1 MNWTGVLRLSGSLLF
16 LWACSVRVQAQ
27 VTFTGQ
33 VLNAL
38 THSPV
43 PYATVYINASTHGT
57 TANAGGQ
64 YRLTDVPLGTV
75 DIAASSVGF
84 KTARQAIR
92 VSAQRDRRVS
102 FYLQPDESLQTVTV
116 KAKRTA
122 AANRMIRQFKQD
134 LLGDPYFADKCLIVN
149 LETVRLTLEDGRLE
163 AHASEPLVIDN
174 QALGYRLYFDM
185 LHFDSFK
192 RSTHYAGASR
202 FEAMTPANA
211 EQADRWERNRNRAYQ
226 GSIRHLMASLVA
238 GNSEQEGFLVYKALF
253 DAPADPAQ
261 RIMRLTFERPTEVML
276 ADSLI
281 RATAL
286 PSERHFYSP
295 KPLEI
300 FYTPRR
306 YGASPYR
313 DLPYAYT
320 VIYTPKGPTTI
331 TTDGWVVQPNGME
344 VEGAM
349 NEDRL
354 ATLLP
359 IDWKPA
365 DSAKKST
372 TGNASDG
379 TLLPADATLDS
390 LVARWQNGQKIIAP
404 SVFVQLDKSL
414 YATGDHLW
422 FSGYVLNPA
431 TYQPQLPPLPEPEN
445 PLHVELVAPNGHTVH
460 HQWMPVTDGRMS
472 GSFRLSDSLTSGLYR
487 MRAYATADVNNAR
500 PAFERVV
507 PIANGLAAST
517 NAAFS
522 SQAVFPDSV
531 TVQCMPEGGRW
542 VAGLPTRLGIRA
554 TDRQGWGVVI
564 SGTIRSSQ
572 GTDAGSFSTTAAG
585 VGSLALT
592 PQSNQSY
599 VAVGSGGAGS
609 FAVRLPPVEANG
621 VVLTAD
627 LVTDST
633 QLVVQ
638 LQASATLAQQPL
650 YVTVQSRGQLV
661 LKTKIA
667 LRNGK
672 ARLSIATAKMP
683 AGLAQVTLFNDQ
695 GQPQAQRLV
704 FVPDHLLPVQAEVIT
719 DKKQYQPH
727 ETVQLSVRLL
737 DGFDEPISMIG
748 SASVTDA
755 AQLPA
760 DTSGA
765 DIRTT
770 ILLTGELRER
780 LEPIAGFRV
789 ANRRAID
796 NLLLTQTYRRT
807 NWLFLVD
814 EAGKPGLSQN
824 GMVLTGRVL
833 DRKNNAMPD
842 VNVLLTFTDNTGQ
855 GFARTAHTDQQGHF
869 SIDKLVFT
877 DTVAVTSRVM
887 NATFKSITTARVV
900 FDPPGGLF
908 ALDDATLPVKL
919 AGIAPY
925 LNAMQNRQ
933 ASQPLAYRDQ
943 AVRQLQEV
951 VVRATKP
958 DDDRQARRISL
969 HGTPDYKVVFDRSAR
984 TFSNVYEMIR
994 GRVPG
999 VQVNQKQSGGGYN
1012 VVIRG
1017 AGFRGNS
1024 NPLYLVD
1031 GMYVNENSEGT
1042 ELFMFNPADIER
1054 IEVLSGSSAT
1064 IYGARGGAGVIA
1076 LFSAHGDTDK
1086 PAAPDPVVAPS
1097 TMTGYLTNRVFSTP
1111 RYSTPP
1117 DSLPTPPDRRDVL
1130 YWRPLLATDGRG
1142 VTSFSFP
1149 LSDKARTIRLV
1160 LQGVTTYGQPV
1171 YVEKIITIQ

>member
-1 MNWTGVLRLSGSLLF
+1 MNRLSIRHLCGSLLL
-16 LWACSVRVQAQ
+16 LWACSVRAQAQ

-33 VLNAL
+33 VLNAV

-43 PYATVYINASTHGT
+43 PYATVYINASTRGT

-64 YRLTDVPLGTV
+64 YRLTDVPPGTV

-92 VSAQRDRRVS
+92 VGAQRDRRVS
-102 FYLQPDESLQTVTV
+102 FYLQPNESLQTVTV
-116 KAKRTA
+116 KAKRTG
-122 AANRMIRQFKQD
+122 AANRMLRQFKQE

-149 LETVRLTLEDGRLE
+149 LETVKLTLEDGRLE

-202 FEAMTPANA
+202 FEAMIPTNA

-261 RIMRLTFERPTEVML
+261 RIIRLTFERPTEVML

-281 RATAL
+281 KATAL
-286 PSERHFYSP
+286 PSERQFYSP

-331 TTDGWVVQPNGME
+331 TTDGWVVYPNGME
-344 VEGAM
+344 VEGIM

-359 IDWKPA
+359 IDWRPVN
-365 DSAKKST
+365 SVKKSAS
-372 TGNASDG
+372 GSASDG

-390 LVARWQNGQKIIAP
+390 LVSRWQERQKTTAP
-404 SVFVQLDKSL
+404 SVFVQFDKSL

-431 TYQPQLPPLPEPEN
+431 TYQPHLPPLPEPEN
-445 PLHVELVAPNGHTVH
+445 PLHVELVAPNGHIVH

-487 MRAYATADVNNAR
+487 FRAYAAADMNNTR

-507 PIANGLAAST
+507 PITNGMAAST
-517 NAAFS
+517 NGAFS
-522 SQAVFPDSV
+522 SQVVFSDSV
-531 TVQCMPEGGRW
+531 NVQCVPEGGRW
-542 VAGLPTRLGIRA
+542 VVGLPTRLGIRA
-554 TDRQGWGVVI
+554 TDRQGRGVAL
-564 SGTIRSSQ
+564 SGTIRSSL

-592 PQSNQSY
+592 PQGSQSY
-599 VAVGSGGAGS
+599 VAVGSGGAGP
-609 FAVRLPPVEANG
+609 FTVRLPSVDSVG
-621 VVLTAD
+621 VVLAAD

-638 LQASATLAQQPL
+638 LQASATLARQPL
-650 YVTVQSRGQLV
+650 YVIVQSRGQLV
-661 LKTKIA
+661 LKTKIG
-667 LRNGK
+667 LTNGQ

-683 AGLAQVTLFNDQ
+683 TGLAQVTLFNDQ

-704 FVPDHLLPVQAEVIT
+704 SVPDHLLPVQAEVIT

-727 ETVQLSVRLL
+727 ETVQMSVRLL
-737 DGFDEPISMIG
+737 DGFDEPISIIG
-748 SASVTDA
+748 SASVTDV

-760 DTSGA
+760 DTNAA
-765 DIRTT
+765 DIRTS
-770 ILLTGELRER
+770 LLLMGELQDRME
-780 LEPIAGFRV
+780 LADGFRL
-789 ANRRAID
+789 ADRRAID
-796 NLLLTQTYRRT
+796 NLLLTQTYRRN
-807 NWLFLVD
+807 NWPFSIDQARKL
-814 EAGKPGLSQN
+814 ALSPN
-824 GMVLTGRVL
+824 GMALTGRVL

-842 VNVLLTFTDNTGQ
+842 VNVLLTFTGTTGQ

-869 SIDKLVFT
+869 SIDQLAFT

-887 NATFKSITTARVV
+887 NVKFKSITSARIVL
-900 FDPPGGLF
+900 DPPGGLF
-908 ALDDATLPVKL
+908 ARADSTLPVKL

-925 LNAMQNRQ
+925 LTAMQNRQ

-943 AVRQLQEV
+943 TVRQLQEV

-958 DDDRQARRISL
+958 DDDRQARRMSL
-969 HGTPDYKVVFDRSAR
+969 HGTPDYKIVFDRTAR
-984 TFSNVYEMIR
+984 TFANVYEMIR

-999 VQVNQKQSGGGYN
+999 VQVNQRKSGSGYN

-1017 AGFRGNS
+1017 VGSMGNN

-1031 GMYVNENSEGT
+1031 GMYVNENEEGT
-1042 ELFMFNPADIER
+1042 ELFMFNPTDIER

-1064 IYGARGGAGVIA
+1064 IYGARGGVGVIA
-1076 LFSAHGDTDK
+1076 ISLDHGDADK
-1086 PAAPDPVVAPS
+1086 PATPDPVVATS
-1097 TMTGYLTNRVFSTP
+1097 TLTGYLTNRSFSPP

-1117 DSLPTPPDRRDVL
+1117 DSLPTSPDRRDVL

-1149 LSDKARTIRLV
+1149 LSDNARTVRLV
-1160 LQGVTTYGQPV
+1160 LQGVTTYGRTV
-1171 YVEKIITIQ
+1171 YIEKIITLR